1 MGGGGGRKGKRGQP
15 PSLALRARSPQ
26 PPAGCTKGG
35 PASPG
40 HGRGG
45 GGRAPGSR
53 SCQTWVGRSEGGPA
67 ARARSWAARGG
78 PRGARSRPL
87 FANGPLPNR
96 GENRAIRS
104 GSIRC
109 WPSAVGLVCKAL
121 RPRTG
126 RSQVGLFVTAARSR
140 ELRED
145 AAQTEGAARR

>member
-1 MGGGGGRKGKRGQP
+1 MGGGREERKERPTAVPSSPGAVSTAPSGLHKGRPGLPG
-15 PSLALRARSPQ
+15 ARSW
-26 PPAGCTKGG
+26 
-35 PASPG
+35 
-40 HGRGG
+40 G

>member
-1 MGGGGGRKGKRGQP
+1 MGGGGRKGKRGQP

-35 PASPG
+35 PGLPG
-40 HGRGG
+40 ARSWGG
-45 GGRAPGSR
+45 GGRALGSR

-87 FANGPLPNR
+87 FANGPLPDR

-109 WPSAVGLVCKAL
+109 WPSAAGLVCKAL